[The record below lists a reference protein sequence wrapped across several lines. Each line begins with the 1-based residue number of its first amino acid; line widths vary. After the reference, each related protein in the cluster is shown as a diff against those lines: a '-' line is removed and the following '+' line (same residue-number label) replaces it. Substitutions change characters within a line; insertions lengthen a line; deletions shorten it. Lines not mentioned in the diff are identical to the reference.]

1 MFKVLLQV
9 LTPINIFKLLFT
21 VLLTL
26 IQYYLFICF
35 LNLTLTKCGSL
46 NGLLK
51 ERLKK
56 ANIVMRQVWGTA
68 ERKFKDD
75 FKRRMMMF
83 DSLALGV
90 MMYGI
95 ELIGWKESAEM
106 ERIQLKYIKWT
117 LRLDRCRL
125 HSFGGDK

>member
-1 MFKVLLQV
+1 MHR
-9 LTPINIFKLLFT
+9 
-21 VLLTL
+21 
-26 IQYYLFICF
+26 
-35 LNLTLTKCGSL
+35 G
-46 NGLLK
+46 K
-51 ERLKK
+51 E
-56 ANIVMRQVWGTA
+56 

-83 DSLALGV
+83 DSLVLGV

-117 LRLDRCRL
+117 LGLDRRT
-125 HSFGGDK
+125 SGYIVFKFVKVG